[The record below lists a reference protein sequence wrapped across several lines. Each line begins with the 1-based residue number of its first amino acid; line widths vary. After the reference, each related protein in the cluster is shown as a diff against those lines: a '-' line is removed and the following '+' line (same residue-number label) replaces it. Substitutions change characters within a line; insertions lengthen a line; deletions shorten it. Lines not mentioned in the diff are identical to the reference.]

1 VIKSDLFE
9 SLTQLWNSIGR
20 RYKIAFF
27 SSLAINVFVF
37 LIFIVHQPLHNHGI
51 LNRLLY
57 TSPYEQYP
65 AGRWFS
71 VLILYVFNSSN
82 LMVILPVA
90 TIMLHIL
97 GGILSVYLWDRNSS
111 AFQFTA
117 GALIISLYPAVMTSF
132 YFSFVGPIF
141 SGPHLLAP
149 LALFAAS
156 SNRIRNV
163 AFSAV
168 IICIMMATYQPGIS
182 VISTIFIT
190 YFIIKVIDFKGN
202 LKAFIAMFSHCISPK
217 IIAICIGGILYRF
230 SLFVFGIEITQT
242 TSTISFSEIPSKF
255 FLTLHKS
262 FSYLYITQPELM
274 KAVKLALLTVVILAF
289 ITLMVKACSYSSSH
303 AQKVMKLTLIIG
315 LSVCSVLSTKAMYLI
330 SANENFW
337 TYRYNHSLA
346 YLYMFGFFILF
357 KYWGKGLLKN
367 IAYLIFLFVVIKF
380 SYSNIGRQQLLLRAQ
395 THYLSIAN
403 RILYRIESLPG
414 IDYKKQ
420 YKVVRV
426 GRFSEFQPRLLRSR
440 NHNYDIGGDVHM
452 DSELSPIWG
461 PGDIFN
467 YLGSRVKFHGYMNNN
482 FKNDIALAEKL
493 VEGRQSWPSKDSVF
507 IHNDMIII
515 NLLNQ

>member
-9 SLTQLWNSIGR
+9 SLAQLWNSIGR

-90 TIMLHIL
+90 TIILHIL

-202 LKAFIAMFSHCISPK
+202 LKAFFAMFSHCIFPK

-230 SLFVFGIEITQT
+230 SLFLFGIEITQT

-289 ITLMVKACSYSSSH
+289 ITLMVKACSHSSSH
-303 AQKVMKLTLIIG
+303 ATESNEININYRIIG
-315 LSVCSVLSTKAMYLI
+315 ML
-330 SANENFW
+330 
-337 TYRYNHSLA
+337 
-346 YLYMFGFFILF
+346 
-357 KYWGKGLLKN
+357 
-367 IAYLIFLFVVIKF
+367 
-380 SYSNIGRQQLLLRAQ
+380 
-395 THYLSIAN
+395 
-403 RILYRIESLPG
+403 G
-414 IDYKKQ
+414 IIY
-420 YKVVRV
+420 
-426 GRFSEFQPRLLRSR
+426 
-440 NHNYDIGGDVHM
+440 
-452 DSELSPIWG
+452 
-461 PGDIFN
+461 
-467 YLGSRVKFHGYMNNN
+467 
-482 FKNDIALAEKL
+482 
-493 VEGRQSWPSKDSVF
+493 QSHVP
-507 IHNDMIII
+507 H
-515 NLLNQ
+515 LC